1 MRDDFAN
8 WLNFAAANKALQ
20 GADLR
25 VLLVLL
31 SDSDQYFNSSIT
43 QTEIARRLKNNPQQ
57 VNRSIQNLETNGII
71 KRLKINHLTYGFKLA
86 ISTEES

>member
-1 MRDDFAN
+1 MSTGEG
-8 WLNFAAANKALQ
+8 FAATNKALL

-31 SDSDQYFNSSIT
+31 SESDEYFNSSIT

-57 VNRSIQNLETNGII
+57 VNRSIQKLETNGII
-71 KRLKINHLTYGFKLA
+71 KRLKINHLTYGFKLT
-86 ISTEES
+86 ISTH